1 MVSGAQHRT
10 WLAFVV
16 LEDMREALQCVTP
29 FRFPFRCECVTHS
42 RSHMVRVGNE
52 SEWVG
57 REGINIGEVLV
68 GFVRQYM
75 NVSK

>member
-1 MVSGAQHRT
+1 
-10 WLAFVV
+10 
-16 LEDMREALQCVTP
+16 MRYS
-29 FRFPFRCECVTHS
+29 FPFSVPLRVRHS
-42 RSHMVRVGNE
+42 LTQPYMVRVGNE